1 MLRYAFLLAFSAAA
15 LPSAFAQDVHV
26 KVDPHGGGSTASTT
40 DFATIQQALD
50 HAPQAPNGRIFIHIV
65 PGIYKE
71 RINVTRLRPRVTLLG
86 EGKGP
91 EDVVVTAAQFAKQA
105 GGTYFTETAQIN
117 GDAFEA
123 DNITFEN
130 TAGPVGQ
137 AVAIVIR
144 SDKAVFKHCRFLG
157 DQDTLFA
164 DFGRQYYL
172 DSYVTGGV
180 DFIFGNAAAVFDHS
194 EIHIMR
200 AGFLTAQSRTAPTEP
215 TGYVI
220 TNSRVTSSIATP
232 PPADP
237 TKVVRSGF
245 FMGRPWRPFSRVVVM
260 NTELPEDLGP
270 AGWSPWSRAD
280 ETPKAYYAE
289 YHNTGPGARPTQR
302 IAWSHQLTAKE
313 AAAFAPNVF
322 LRGDDNWNPVAEA
335 AKLP

>member
-1 MLRYAFLLAFSAAA
+1 MPRCVLPLALLALATSV
-15 LPSAFAQDVHV
+15 FAQDVHV
-26 KVDPHGGGSTASTT
+26 KVDPKGGGSIASTT

-50 HAPQAPNGRIFIHIV
+50 HAPQAPNGRIFIHIA
-65 PGIYKE
+65 PGVYHE

-91 EDVVVTAAQFAKQA
+91 EDVVITAAQFAKQA
-105 GGTYFTETAQIN
+105 GGTYFTETAQVN
-117 GDAFEA
+117 ADDFEA
-123 DNITFEN
+123 DKITFEN

-137 AVAIVIR
+137 AVAIVVR
-144 SDKAVFKHCRFLG
+144 SDKAIFKHCRFLG

-172 DSYVTGGV
+172 DSYVQGGV

-200 AGFLTAQSRTAPTEP
+200 PGFLTAQSRTAPTEP

-237 TKVVRSGF
+237 TKVARTGF
-245 FMGRPWRPFSRVVVM
+245 SLGRPWRLYSRVVVM
-260 NTELPEDLGP
+260 NTELPDDLNA
-270 AGWSPWSRAD
+270 AGWSAWNRND
-280 ETPKAYYAE
+280 ETPKAFYAE
-289 YHNTGPGARPTQR
+289 YNNTGDGARPEQR
-302 IAWSHQLTAKE
+302 IGWSHQLTAKE
-313 AAAFAPNVF
+313 AAAFAPAVF
-322 LRGDDNWNPVAEA
+322 LRGNDNWNPVAEA